1 MTSYTIDTSKP
12 APYLSA
18 GVAFSVATNGKK
30 SHLVELY
37 PDGTIAPLC
46 GSGSNIAG
54 ASLRHSSRFTIS
66 KELSITGDNLCSKCL
81 KNPYIKELN

>member
-1 MTSYTIDTSKP
+1 MASYTIDTTKP

-30 SHLVELY
+30 SHLIELY
-37 PDGTIAPLC
+37 PDGTTVPLC

-54 ASLRHSSRFTIS
+54 ASLRRSSRFTVS
-66 KELSITGDNLCSKCL
+66 KELSIAGDNLCSKCS